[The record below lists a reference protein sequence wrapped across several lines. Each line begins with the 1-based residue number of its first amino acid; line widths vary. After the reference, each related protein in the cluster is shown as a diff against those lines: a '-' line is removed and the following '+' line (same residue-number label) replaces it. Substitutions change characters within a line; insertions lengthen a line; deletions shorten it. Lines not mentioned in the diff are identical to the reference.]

1 LPKERKAPASAL
13 IGAMTFCRSFAPMS
27 DTRAQLRA
35 VLVVAIAAIA
45 AAFAVHVTA
54 RLSEIL
60 TILEGMK

>member
-1 LPKERKAPASAL
+1 MTDPAAP
-13 IGAMTFCRSFAPMS
+13 
-27 DTRAQLRA
+27 LRA
-35 VLVVAIAAIA
+35 VLAVAIAAMV

>member
-1 LPKERKAPASAL
+1 MIDWNKRIEIEIR
-13 IGAMTFCRSFAPMS
+13 
-27 DTRAQLRA
+27 D
-35 VLVVAIAAIA
+35 VLVVAIAAMA

>member
-1 LPKERKAPASAL
+1 
-13 IGAMTFCRSFAPMS
+13 MT

-35 VLVVAIAAIA
+35 VLAVAIAAIA

-54 RLSEIL
+54 RLNDIL

>member
-1 LPKERKAPASAL
+1 
-13 IGAMTFCRSFAPMS
+13 MTDA
-27 DTRAQLRA
+27 RAQLRA

-54 RLSEIL
+54 RPSEIL

>member
-1 LPKERKAPASAL
+1 MIDWNKRIELE
-13 IGAMTFCRSFAPMS
+13 
-27 DTRAQLRA
+27 LRA
-35 VLVVAIAAIA
+35 VLAVAIAAMT